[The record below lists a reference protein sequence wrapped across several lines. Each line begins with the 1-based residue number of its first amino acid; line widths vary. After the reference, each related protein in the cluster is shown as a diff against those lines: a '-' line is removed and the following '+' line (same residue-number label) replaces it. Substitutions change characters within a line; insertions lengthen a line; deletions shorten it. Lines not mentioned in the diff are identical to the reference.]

1 MTLLESRPKSNICD
15 LNDFNKF
22 KTQVQRLEPIRS
34 FWKNT
39 KAQAQKLEAHMAI
52 FLNEI
57 LSPTLE
63 FHMILFE
70 LKPKVHYFQLL

>member
-15 LNDFNKF
+15 PNDFNKF

-39 KAQAQKLEAHMAI
+39 KAQAQKLEVHMVL
-52 FLNEI
+52 FLNES
-57 LSPTLE
+57 LSPMLD
-63 FHMILFE
+63 FHMIL
-70 LKPKVHYFQLL
+70 LD